1 MKIGTF
7 EPYKGYTGT
16 IEYEPED
23 DLLYGKLECDDLINY
38 HGSNVME
45 LHRQYMEA
53 VNDYKNF
60 QKELAKDKVIQS
72 LEQLKIVNPIQKI
85 VVRID
90 DVSLDCKIG
99 DMKIDYGEDGEIVI
113 YKNSIVFL

>member
-23 DLLYGKLECDDLINY
+23 DLLYGSLECDDLINY

-45 LHRQYMEA
+45 LHREFIAA
-53 VNDYKNF
+53 VDDYKEF
-60 QKELAKDKVIQS
+60 QKKLARDKVIQS
-72 LEQLKIVNPIQKI
+72 LE
-85 VVRID
+85 
-90 DVSLDCKIG
+90 
-99 DMKIDYGEDGEIVI
+99 
-113 YKNSIVFL
+113 

>member
-45 LHRQYMEA
+45 LHRQYIAA
-53 VNDYKNF
+53 VDDYKDF
-60 QKELAKDKVIQS
+60 QKELAMDKVVQS
-72 LEQLKIVNPIQKI
+72 LEQLKIVNPKQKI

-90 DVSLDCKIG
+90 DASLIYAIGEMKIG
-99 DMKIDYGEDGEIVI
+99 YGENNEIVL
-113 YKNSIVFL
+113 YNK